1 MLGEPMPG
9 VEPMMVLSSETP
21 AADPVRTVSIKVE
34 KPPIPASVL
43 SVASLLGL
51 SAQDLDNTPLL
62 EEMQTLSAFLLQEA
76 GSDSLDVMKDVLQR
90 YQAQL
95 PTAPDA
101 MGAIRQLAKFAQLSR
116 QKQNIE
122 MQLSSMQRQDATQE
136 TEKWRSFAKET
147 GNWIPFM
154 RAVERKNADAPSSDS

>member
-1 MLGEPMPG
+1 MLGEPIPG
-9 VEPMMVLSSETP
+9 IEPMMVMSSGTP
-21 AADPVRTVSIKVE
+21 LAEPVRTVSIKVE
-34 KPPIPASVL
+34 KPPIPASIL

-51 SAQDLDNTPLL
+51 SAQDLDNAPLL
-62 EEMQTLSAFLLQEA
+62 EEMQSLSSFLLQEA
-76 GSDSLDVMKDVLQR
+76 GTDSEEVLKDVLQR

-101 MGAIRQLAKFAQLSR
+101 MGAIRQLAKFAQLSQ
-116 QKQNIE
+116 QKRDIE
-122 MQLSSMQRQDATQE
+122 TQLASMQRQDAAQE

-154 RAVERKNADAPSSDS
+154 RAVERKNANAPGSDS